1 MNKTITPKSLI
12 LNLLLAAQG
21 APLDVGDAVLAGQ
34 VFGVRENSVRVA
46 LVRLGAAGL
55 VESAGRGAYSL
66 GPQATTL
73 ADELS
78 RWRHAESS
86 TCTWNGD
93 WVMVATV
100 ALPRSDRSAL
110 RVRDRALALMGF
122 RLLSAGLYVRPANL
136 AGGVPLV
143 RERLVRLGLEAGT
156 PVFMASQLDERL
168 DAQARQLWD
177 GAALTQAYQR
187 THQQLQDWLRRSA
200 PLDTETAARES
211 YLLGNDAIRQLV
223 FDPLLPQPLVDVQV
237 RREFTDA
244 VIAFDLAGR
253 RIWQSLLS
261 SLQGSAFNQS
271 ITSHDPSQRHTT
283 H

>member
-1 MNKTITPKSLI
+1 MSPTPKSLI

-21 APLDVGDAVLAGQ
+21 SPLDVGDAVLAAQ
-34 VFGVRENSVRVA
+34 VFGIRENSVRVA
-46 LVRLGAAGL
+46 LVRLGAAGM
-55 VESAGRGAYSL
+55 VESAGRGAYCL

-86 TCTWNGD
+86 TGAWSGD
-93 WVMVATV
+93 WVMVSTA
-100 ALPRSDRSAL
+100 ALGRSDRSAL

-122 RLLSAGLYVRPANL
+122 RLLTPGLYVRPANL
-136 AGGVPLV
+136 VGGVPAV
-143 RERLVRLGLEAGT
+143 RERLYRLGLEAGA
-156 PVFMASQLDERL
+156 PVFLSSQLDDRL

-177 GAALTQAYQR
+177 GAALTTAYAR
-187 THQQLQDWLRRSA
+187 THQQLREWLNRSA
-200 PLDTETAARES
+200 TLDTETAARES

-223 FDPLLPQPLVDVQV
+223 FDPLLPQPLVDVRV
-237 RREFTDA
+237 RRDFTDA

-253 RIWQSLLS
+253 RIWQTLLN
-261 SLQGSAFNQS
+261 SLQNISYSAANHHHEQ
-271 ITSHDPSQRHTT
+271 PQRHTS